1 MKKRNIGFILIVL
14 GMIFYIFSKILTLT
28 PVMWKIF
35 FTFNIS
41 LNAVGAL
48 ILLLYIREETKRN
61 RD

>member
-14 GMIFYIFSKILTLT
+14 GMIFYIISKILPLN

-35 FTFNIS
+35 FASNIT
-41 LNAVGAL
+41 LNAVGAS
-48 ILLLYIREETKRN
+48 ILLLYIREETKRY